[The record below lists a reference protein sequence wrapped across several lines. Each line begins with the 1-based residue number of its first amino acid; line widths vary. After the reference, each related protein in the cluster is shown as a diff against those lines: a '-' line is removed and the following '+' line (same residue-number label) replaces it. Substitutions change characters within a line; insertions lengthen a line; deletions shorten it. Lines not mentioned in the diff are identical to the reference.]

1 MQERST
7 DVLNWCV
14 KSISWLCVER
24 LLRAARCVECK
35 TRFLAQLAHSSM
47 GERLRKLVA
56 RITTLWGFEWWKVRQ
71 VLWYSAYLA
80 VGGKSSVDVVQAPQ
94 QA

>member
-14 KSISWLCVER
+14 KAISWLCVER

-35 TRFLAQLAHSSM
+35 TRFLAQLAHSGM

-56 RITTLWGFEWWKVRQ
+56 RITTLHGGFKGWVRQ
-71 VLWYSAYLA
+71 VLGYSAYLA